1 MEPELIAEFDRVLSR
16 QPAEA
21 LAYAFA
27 CWREVSAFLPAISDI
42 RSLLKGWHRNK
53 QEIESKELRNRLMDE
68 REAARARGELVDFS
82 EVKSELLRIAKWP
95 ESPQEHQREFSR
107 AMERMRKIDA
117 PPAVALTKE
126 QLAELANPT
135 TPEGIARK
143 AREREQ
149 LAKEIQRLQSLD
161 RQKWD
166 GNYEG

>member
-1 MEPELIAEFDRVLSR
+1 MEPELSAEFARVFSG

-27 CWREVSAFLPAISDI
+27 CWREVSAFLPTISDI
-42 RSLLKGWHRNK
+42 RAQLKTWHRNK
-53 QEIESKELRNRLMDE
+53 AEIESKLLRGRLEAE
-68 REAARARGELVDFS
+68 RETARARGELLDFN
-82 EVKSELLRIAKWP
+82 EIKSELVHIAQMP
-95 ESPQEHQREFSR
+95 IAPNAHQQNFRR
-107 AMERMRKIDA
+107 AMEQMRRIDA

-143 AREREQ
+143 AKEREQ
-149 LAKEIQRLQSLD
+149 LAKEIQRLESLE